1 MKTNSQQIFSVQSM
15 LDNVLASQDEK
26 LTNISWDMEN
36 KLITGTTTY
45 NSTKC
50 EILGINL
57 QIYVQD
63 LCTENY
69 KKLINHRRP

>member
-45 NSTKC
+45 NSTKY